1 MANDKTSTRDR
12 AVTRADVAR
21 YAGVSTAVVSYVMNG
36 GPRKVAPETAA
47 RVREAIAQLD
57 YRPNVHAQA
66 LRRGTTEMIGLVLAD
81 PTNPFFVEFVAAIT
95 EAAYAYGRAVVIAS
109 ARARP
114 DTELTLVDDLV
125 RRRVDGLIVASVFGR
140 PDLSLGR
147 SHRQTPMVFIDAPG
161 TVPGYASL
169 GTDGLRGAYLAVE
182 HLGRVHHHGTIGLVV
197 GGMDSPKR
205 GPSSR
210 VGNRPFA
217 LRGSKTG
224 RSPEW
229 TGHAKAVMRVGTACW
244 PRRGRRPPSLRA
256 RTCRPS
262 ACCVLRMNAACACP
276 RTLRLSPSTA
286 PRSRSSPGHPSPWWP
301 SRSRRWPEWPSS
313 SYSTNNGP
321 RAIRP
326 LTGNLSSASPAAAC
340 ESGRPVASGHPPTLA
355 GWSRSTTKEA
365 QFVEAQR
372 LTAALRTFRP
382 SERAWLAKPATAA
395 DLARA
400 FGADQPGPLRAAYPA
415 HGANARE
422 R

>member
-1 MANDKTSTRDR
+1 
-12 AVTRADVAR
+12 
-21 YAGVSTAVVSYVMNG
+21 MNG

-95 EAAYAYGRAVVIAS
+95 EAAYACGRAVVIAS

-244 PRRGRRPPSLRA
+244 ARRGRRPPSLRA
-256 RTCRPS
+256 RTCRPL
-262 ACCVLRMNAACACP
+262 ACCELRMNAACAYP
-276 RTLRLSPSTA
+276 RTLRSSPSTA

-340 ESGRPVASGHPPTLA
+340 ESGRPVASGRTRLRWRGGHAVPRKKPSSSKRSGSPQHCERSGHPSAPGWRSRPPQPTWRPSVRCGPTRPAARRLPC
-355 GWSRSTTKEA
+355 SRSE
-365 QFVEAQR
+365 
-372 LTAALRTFRP
+372 RP
-382 SERAWLAKPATAA
+382 
-395 DLARA
+395 
-400 FGADQPGPLRAAYPA
+400 
-415 HGANARE
+415 
-422 R
+422 